1 MSGIFRKP
9 AARWQL
15 ITAISST
22 LLIHDGDFI
31 STQTVSSA
39 HQILYN
45 DAHFPPWVHPK
56 LQDKTY
62 DGNSAWFTC
71 TVGIPN
77 QQTAG
82 TFFGLPGSRVHNI
95 YAGICSI
102 LLTSMRR

>member
-1 MSGIFRKP
+1 MATYYSHWRH
-9 AARWQL
+9 A
-15 ITAISST
+15 

-45 DAHFPPWVHPK
+45 DARFLGYTESLEDERLMMEILRGSP
-56 LQDKTY
+56 
-62 DGNSAWFTC
+62 C
-71 TVGIPN
+71 IVGIPN

-82 TFFGLPGSRVHNI
+82 TFSGCCPGSHYLRRM
-95 YAGICSI
+95 SI